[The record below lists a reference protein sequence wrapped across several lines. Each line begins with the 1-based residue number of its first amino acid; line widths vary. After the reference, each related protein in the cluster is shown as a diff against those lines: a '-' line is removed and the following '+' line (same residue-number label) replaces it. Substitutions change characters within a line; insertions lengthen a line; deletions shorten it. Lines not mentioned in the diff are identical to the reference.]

1 MGPTTPTAAPP
12 VTAEYTS
19 ALQPPK
25 SNLPPAESSY
35 RFTRATDGKT
45 RVDSGKT
52 SVISDPAAGQ
62 TILLDHAKKT
72 AMIAPQPAPQIPGMP
87 QMPHLAPPGMPAAP
101 QPPAMQ
107 VQDLGKSV
115 LQGHEVEGKRYVI
128 PPPPKPKA
136 PLMPSASAGQAPAM
150 PKLPQAPGMPK
161 LPQMAGAPKPP
172 SAPPVPGVAP
182 PPPPAPGAPPPPPAA
197 GAPPARQLPTT
208 AEVWT
213 SPSMQLPMLTK
224 MKGNFGQLTQVCHR
238 AVPGEP
244 HPAAFQIPPGYKVIT
259 PQRPKPPAM
268 PKPPAV
274 PNLPAAPKPPA
285 MPKL

>member
-1 MGPTTPTAAPP
+1 
-12 VTAEYTS
+12 
-19 ALQPPK
+19 
-25 SNLPPAESSY
+25 
-35 RFTRATDGKT
+35 
-45 RVDSGKT
+45 VDSGKT

-150 PKLPQAPGMPK
+150 PKLRKRLGCPSFPRWRSAEAAKRSSGAWRGTASS
-161 LPQMAGAPKPP
+161 AGTW
-172 SAPPVPGVAP
+172 STT
-182 PPPPAPGAPPPPPAA
+182 PPPAA
-197 GAPPARQLPTT
+197 GAPPARQLPPRRKSGPAQYAT
-208 AEVWT
+208 AHADQDEGKLRPAHPGL
-213 SPSMQLPMLTK
+213 PS
-224 MKGNFGQLTQVCHR
+224 R
-238 AVPGEP
+238 RPGEP

>member
-72 AMIAPQPAPQIPGMP
+72 ATIAPQPRHKFPACRRCRTWR
-87 QMPHLAPPGMPAAP
+87 LREMPAAP

-182 PPPPAPGAPPPPPAA
+182 PPPPAPGAPPLRRPLARRRPPVA
-197 GAPPARQLPTT
+197 TT

-213 SPSMQLPMLTK
+213 SPSMQLP
-224 MKGNFGQLTQVCHR
+224 C
-238 AVPGEP
+238 
-244 HPAAFQIPPGYKVIT
+244 
-259 PQRPKPPAM
+259 
-268 PKPPAV
+268 
-274 PNLPAAPKPPA
+274 
-285 MPKL
+285 